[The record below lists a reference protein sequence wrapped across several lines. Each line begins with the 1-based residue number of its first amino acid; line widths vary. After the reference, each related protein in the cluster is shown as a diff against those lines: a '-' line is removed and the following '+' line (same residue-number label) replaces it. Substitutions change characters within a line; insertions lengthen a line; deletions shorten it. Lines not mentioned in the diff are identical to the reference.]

1 MAELGAQF
9 TAEDKTVPLLVVAD
23 HATAEGGALSQAP
36 VKDGLLTLTFNRS
49 TGASD
54 SGTFAVIELEA
65 LEPGKATVMIQD
77 GKYLVGA
84 NPIPARY
91 VNSLVTIQ

>member
-1 MAELGAQF
+1 MTLQVDPRLKVLSVNAGDFL
-9 TAEDKTVPLLVVAD
+9 
-23 HATAEGGALSQAP
+23 TAEGGALSQSP

-49 TGASD
+49 SGASD